1 MRILAMDSS
10 AVSAS
15 CALLEDGK
23 LIGEQYLNVGLTH
36 SQTLM
41 PLVEQLLAAAH
52 VKPARVD
59 GFAVNSGPGSFT
71 GIRIGVAAVKGMAF
85 GQGKPCVGISTL
97 ESMAYLFEGF
107 DGVVC
112 GAMDARCQQV
122 YQALFEI
129 RDGQVIRLCEDRAL
143 TIAELTAEL
152 KSLGKPVLLTGDGA
166 HVCEP
171 AFAEQG
177 IPFRLA
183 APHLRYQRAYGVAR
197 AAQQAFAQGKGVDA
211 AALLPSYLRLP
222 QAQREL
228 KRRQAAEK

>member
-1 MRILAMDSS
+1 MRILAIDSS
-10 AVSAS
+10 AVCAS

-41 PLVEQLLAAAH
+41 PLVEHLLAAAH
-52 VKPARVD
+52 VKPAQVD

-85 GQGKPCVGISTL
+85 AQEKPCVGVSTL

-112 GAMDARCQQV
+112 GTMDARCQQV
-122 YQALFEI
+122 YQALFEV
-129 RDGQVIRLCEDRAL
+129 RNGQVIRLCEDRAL

-152 KSLGKPVLLTGDGA
+152 KGLGKPVLLTGDGA
-166 HVCEP
+166 HVCEK
-171 AFAEQG
+171 AFEEQG

-183 APHLRYQRAYGVAR
+183 PPHLRYQRAYGVAR
-197 AAQQAFAQGKGVDA
+197 AAQQAFAQGKGVNA
-211 AALLPSYLRLP
+211 SALLPSYLRLP

-228 KRRQAAEK
+228 KRRQAAGK